1 MATLSVELVTG
12 ERVVYQDSGVELVSA
27 PGSEGRLGIL
37 PNHASLI
44 STLDAGE
51 VRIKKAGR
59 EDQFVVFGGFIQ
71 VNYNRVIILADT
83 AERVAD
89 IDLERAR
96 QAYDHARERLER
108 RESSE
113 DLAAAREAHRRA
125 EVRLRAAQAGR
136 QQGVTAPRP

>member
-1 MATLSVELVTG
+1 MATLSVEIVTG

-27 PGSEGRLGIL
+27 PGTEGTLGIL

-51 VRIKKAGR
+51 LRIRKNGQ
-59 EDQFVVFGGFIQ
+59 DDHFVVFGGFIQ
-71 VNYNRVIILADT
+71 VAYNRVIILADI

-96 QAYDHARERLER
+96 RAYEQARERLER
-108 RESSE
+108 RESIDDVRE
-113 DLAAAREAHRRA
+113 ARAARERA

-136 QQGVTAPRP
+136 QQGITQPRP

>member
-51 VRIKKAGR
+51 VRIRKGGR
-59 EDQFVVFGGFIQ
+59 DEHFVVFGGFIQ
-71 VNYNRVIILADT
+71 VTYNRVIILADT

-96 QAYDHARERLER
+96 RAYEHTRERMER
-108 RESSE
+108 RESPE
-113 DLAAAREAHRRA
+113 DVAAAREAHRRA
-125 EVRLRAAQAGR
+125 EVRLRAAQNNRTGSAAR
-136 QQGVTAPRP
+136 A

>member
-51 VRIKKAGR
+51 LRIRKGGQ
-59 EDQFVVFGGFIQ
+59 EEHFVVFGGFIQ
-71 VNYNRVIILADT
+71 VTYNRVIILADT
-83 AERVAD
+83 AERVRD

-96 QAYDHARERLER
+96 RAYEHARERLEQR
-108 RESSE
+108 GTPEEIR
-113 DLAAAREAHRRA
+113 AAREARHRA
-125 EVRLRAAQAGR
+125 EVRLRAAQNGR
-136 QQGVTAPRP
+136 TTGAARQ

>member
-51 VRIKKAGR
+51 LRIRKGGR
-59 EDQFVVFGGFIQ
+59 DEHFVVFGGFIQ
-71 VNYNRVIILADT
+71 VTYNRVIILADT

-96 QAYDHARERLER
+96 RAYDHARERLER
-108 RESSE
+108 RESPE
-113 DLAAAREAHRRA
+113 DVRAARRERQHA
-125 EVRLRAAQAGR
+125 EVRMRAAENGR
-136 QQGVTAPRP
+136 TGSAARP

>member
-51 VRIKKAGR
+51 VRIRKGGQ
-59 EDQFVVFGGFIQ
+59 EEHFVVFGGFIQ
-71 VNYNRVIILADT
+71 VTYNRVIILADT

-96 QAYDHARERLER
+96 RAYDHTRERMEH
-108 RESSE
+108 RESPE
-113 DLAAAREAHRRA
+113 DVAAAREAHRRA
-125 EVRLRAAQAGR
+125 EVRLRAAQNNRTGSAAR
-136 QQGVTAPRP
+136 A

>member
-51 VRIKKAGR
+51 LRIRKGGR
-59 EDQFVVFGGFIQ
+59 DEHFVVFGGFIQ
-71 VNYNRVIILADT
+71 VTYNRVIILADT

-96 QAYDHARERLER
+96 RAYDHARERMER
-108 RESSE
+108 RDSS
-113 DLAAAREAHRRA
+113 DDIAAAREAHRRA
-125 EVRLRAAQAGR
+125 EVRLRAAQGNRSGSAAR
-136 QQGVTAPRP
+136 A